1 MPELPTLPHNFWA
14 PTCNAP
20 IKRDMV
26 RGLVGGVPSANGC
39 CLWSKLLL
47 LLLGAAW
54 ARPGGL
60 RVNGGKELGLL
71 LLLGAARTFPMAG
84 TGIPPSASGN
94 GGMRPIK
101 WQRMFDISSRTSLVI
116 GYM

>member
-1 MPELPTLPHNFWA
+1 MP
-14 PTCNAP
+14 
-20 IKRDMV
+20 
-26 RGLVGGVPSANGC
+26 GLVGGVSGGC
-39 CLWSKLLL
+39 CLWLELLL

-60 RVNGGKELGLL
+60 RVNGGQELGLLL